1 MAAQFRSY
9 VWDPALIV
17 AQMVLLQA
25 GYYSSLGLW
34 LALLGTLGSTG
45 PSLQQVFSD
54 ERPGL
59 AVLHPPRE
67 AVPGFHGHGALL
79 PPPGLLDLQLALP
92 VVADVVAGARGVHGA
107 DGGHRGVPVHADRA
121 AGDPPQLRPQVQR
134 IDSPWRQTRCV
145 NAVVCSTM
153 HPTCLRIIPE
163 QAQQVC

>member
-54 ERPGL
+54 ECSGL

-67 AVPGFHGHGALL
+67 AVPGFHRHRSLL
-79 PPPGLLDLQLALP
+79 PPAGLLDLQLALP
-92 VVADVVAGARGVHGA
+92 LDADVVAGAHRVHGA
-107 DGGHRGVPVHADRA
+107 DGGHRGVPVHEDRA
-121 AGDPPQLRPQVQR
+121 PGDPPQLRPQIQR
-134 IDSPWRQTRCV
+134 VDCLPLATPRCICHCSQH
-145 NAVVCSTM
+145 NAPDASEPSLKKHSRSV
-153 HPTCLRIIPE
+153 
-163 QAQQVC
+163 

>member
-54 ERPGL
+54 EVRARPGKPPWAQAPAAGGIARDL
-59 AVLHPPRE
+59 LRESPRSREGIPGVRGSPPPRE
-67 AVPGFHGHGALL
+67 RPGVGAQL
-79 PPPGLLDLQLALP
+79 P
-92 VVADVVAGARGVHGA
+92 
-107 DGGHRGVPVHADRA
+107 
-121 AGDPPQLRPQVQR
+121 
-134 IDSPWRQTRCV
+134 
-145 NAVVCSTM
+145 
-153 HPTCLRIIPE
+153 
-163 QAQQVC
+163 